1 MTLLIV
7 LEIVVFFLEY
17 FIAAITEVV
26 SDDTK
31 EIELSSKATSA
42 FIFRIMK
49 CSFAVKLNDV
59 CKEIG
64 ITIEEVFIFGLV
76 KEDISSGASKKGVC
90 EQNKFIYRT
99 AYCLQLYRE
108 KVFGG
113 GGGGGREGPEPGP
126 EGDEGDFAY
135 VLPSLATQSSY

>member
-31 EIELSSKATSA
+31 EIELPSEATSA
-42 FIFRIMK
+42 FVFRVMK

-64 ITIEEVFIFGLV
+64 IAIKEVLIFGLV
-76 KEDISSGASKKGVC
+76 KEDISSGAS
-90 EQNKFIYRT
+90 
-99 AYCLQLYRE
+99 
-108 KVFGG
+108 
-113 GGGGGREGPEPGP
+113 
-126 EGDEGDFAY
+126 
-135 VLPSLATQSSY
+135 

>member
-26 SDDTK
+26 PDDTK
-31 EIELSSKATSA
+31 EIEFSSEATSA
-42 FIFRIMK
+42 LVFRVMK

-64 ITIEEVFIFGLV
+64 IAIKEVFIFGLV
-76 KEDISSGASKKGVC
+76 KEDISSGAS
-90 EQNKFIYRT
+90 
-99 AYCLQLYRE
+99 
-108 KVFGG
+108 
-113 GGGGGREGPEPGP
+113 
-126 EGDEGDFAY
+126 
-135 VLPSLATQSSY
+135 

>member
-1 MTLLIV
+1 MTPLIV

-42 FIFRIMK
+42 FVFRVMK
-49 CSFAVKLNDV
+49 CSFTVKLNDV

-64 ITIEEVFIFGLV
+64 IAIKEVFIFGLV
-76 KEDISSGASKKGVC
+76 KEDISSGAS
-90 EQNKFIYRT
+90 
-99 AYCLQLYRE
+99 
-108 KVFGG
+108 
-113 GGGGGREGPEPGP
+113 
-126 EGDEGDFAY
+126 
-135 VLPSLATQSSY
+135 